1 MSQHVGVSTQ
11 PVYKAPTGAPKEWTL
26 TALRQHLQTAVILEL
41 YTIPLYLFAMYS
53 INTDN
58 AGSESPE
65 QVAVAGVRGIV
76 AQEMLHLILAGN
88 LLTAVRGRPQL
99 YGEAFAPKYPSEI
112 LYEGVL
118 LTLAPAHPYQFQNFV
133 EVEQPVDE
141 KVEQEE
147 TLLKTKMLAQ
157 YESIGQF
164 YGSLKEGL
172 RDLHNRLGDDIF
184 DKDSAKRQWGDDDP
198 WFQGELA
205 AITDLQTAEDKLSLI
220 IEQGEGGPP
229 TTGSSSSEQSHY
241 EIFKKLS
248 ELNLN
253 VHKLAPNPDTK
264 QFEGR
269 EKSYP
274 VMLAF
279 DASYSYLLWTIE
291 TVWTYGGPDE
301 SKKQKLR
308 GNIGPLMFSVMKP
321 IAQFLV
327 HQDLKTI
334 KKKRAGPPFNIYLF
348 STETSPLNELKAIVA
363 NAISAYPDASELKGV
378 PGAVGKLFDLGDI

>member
-65 QVAVAGVRGIV
+65 QVAVAGVR
-76 AQEMLHLILAGN
+76 MLHLILAGN

-147 TLLKTKMLAQ
+147 NLLKTKMLAQ

-279 DASYSYLLWTIE
+279 DAS
-291 TVWTYGGPDE
+291 
-301 SKKQKLR
+301 
-308 GNIGPLMFSVMKP
+308 
-321 IAQFLV
+321 
-327 HQDLKTI
+327 TI